1 MSQIYD
7 LAIVGGG
14 ICGLAS
20 ALAASKRGRR
30 VVVIDR
36 DTQANGASVR
46 NFGFVT
52 VTGQKAGETW
62 ERAFRSAAIWREI
75 APKAGIP
82 VLHEGLMVTA
92 QRLEALAV
100 LEEFA
105 ATEMGRACRLL
116 TADEAA
122 EQAPV
127 LGSQR
132 LCGGMWSPHEAR
144 VEPRQ
149 ALPRLAEFLGAEC
162 GVAFRWSTAVSG
174 VGDRCV
180 ETTAGRIEAETVIV
194 CPGPDLATLF
204 PERLATY
211 DLRLCKLQML
221 RIAPQPPG
229 WRLPGAIMS
238 DLSLVRYEGYTELSA
253 SAALR
258 ARLDLEQ
265 PQWLAHGIHLI
276 VVQGADGSLVI
287 GDSHHYAATPD
298 PFAPVAVED
307 LILEEAGRVLALQ
320 TRQVIERWTGIYP
333 SASDRTA
340 FIDSPSD
347 TVRLLMVSSGTGMS
361 TAFAL
366 GEETVASLYG
376 PEA

>member
-1 MSQIYD
+1 MGHSYD

-20 ALAASKRGRR
+20 ALAASKRGKK

-36 DTQANGASVR
+36 DAQSNGASVR

-62 ERAFRSAAIWREI
+62 LRAARSAEIWRDI

-82 VLHEGLMVTA
+82 VHHEGLLVTA
-92 QRLEALAV
+92 QRPEAVDV

-105 ATEMGRACRLL
+105 GTEMGRDCRLL
-116 TADEAA
+116 TAAEAA
-122 EQAPV
+122 AKAPV
-127 LGSQR
+127 LASGNLR
-132 LCGGMWSPHEAR
+132 AGMWSPHEAR

-149 ALPRLAEFLGAEC
+149 ALPRLAQYLVSEHQ
-162 GVAFRWSTAVSG
+162 VDIRWSTAVVG
-174 VGDRCV
+174 VEDGRV
-180 ETTAGRIEAETVIV
+180 ETTAGRIEAGAVIV
-194 CPGPDLATLF
+194 CPGPDLSTLF
-204 PERLATY
+204 PERLAAY

-221 RIAPQPPG
+221 RLGPQPPE
-229 WRLPGAIMS
+229 WKLPGAIMS
-238 DLSLVRYEGYTELSA
+238 DLSLVRYEGYTGLAS

-258 ARLDLEQ
+258 ARLDVEQ

-276 VVQGADGSLVI
+276 VVQGADGSLVV

-298 PFAPVAVED
+298 PFAPAVVED
-307 LILEEAGRVLALQ
+307 LILEEAGRVLAIENSK
-320 TRQVIERWTGIYP
+320 VIERWIGIYP
-333 SASDRTA
+333 SAADRTA
-340 FIDSPSD
+340 FIDNPSEG
-347 TVRLLMVSSGTGMS
+347 VRILVVSSGTGMS

-366 GEETVASLYG
+366 GEETIASLYG
-376 PEA
+376 AA